1 MSAPESNAAP
11 GFVLELRQKFTVLQ
25 NRYDLVRVDGSGAAT
40 PLAYAEQKRM
50 SLREKVTFWTGD
62 EKSAVAFTISARN
75 IIELVGTYDVRGPG
89 DEVLA
94 TIRKNARTSLLRS
107 TYHLDLPDGRT
118 VTGQERGQVKAV
130 LRRVVGVASDF
141 PWPFPIHFDFV
152 DEHGRPVLAVERQM
166 RLRDVYHV
174 PVADGRLDWRVAAA
188 TAVAVD
194 AFMNR

>member
-1 MSAPESNAAP
+1 
-11 GFVLELRQKFTVLQ
+11 
-25 NRYDLVRVDGSGAAT
+25 
-40 PLAYAEQKRM
+40 
-50 SLREKVTFWTGD
+50 
-62 EKSAVAFTISARN
+62 VAFTISARN